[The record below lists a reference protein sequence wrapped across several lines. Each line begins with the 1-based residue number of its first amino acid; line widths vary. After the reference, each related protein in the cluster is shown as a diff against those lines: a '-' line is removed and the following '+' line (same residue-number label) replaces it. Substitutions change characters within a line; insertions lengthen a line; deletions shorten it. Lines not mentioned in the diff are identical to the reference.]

1 MLIVLLSAG
10 RGQRQPQLRQE
21 RRRASAGLHR
31 PPDQRR
37 ALSGRRLLFTQSGGK
52 GETSSLSSRTRHK
65 ILENCALKT
74 RNHHFWS
81 IWSKLI
87 ENFTNCGG

>member
-52 GETSSLSSRTRHK
+52 GETSSLSSPSTVRVIKFWK
-65 ILENCALKT
+65 IVP
-74 RNHHFWS
+74 
-81 IWSKLI
+81 
-87 ENFTNCGG
+87 